1 MSRIDGPKVGPAG
14 HDPVLYQDVE
24 QVAGLKAALDARPQ
38 GAEPSTAAGTRPLR
52 ELLWGR
58 PLDPGLLVS
67 PPPLPDSMTARP
79 SGKEL
84 VTLLRGAVEQADA
97 PTSEAERRMVS
108 TLKGLVDA
116 QEGVLLRLS
125 KMTKA

>member
-1 MSRIDGPKVGPAG
+1 MSRIDGPKVGPSG
-14 HDPVLYQDVE
+14 QDPVLYQDVE
-24 QVAGLKAALDARPQ
+24 QVAGLKAALDAKTP
-38 GAEPSTAAGTRPLR
+38 GAEPPVSTGPRLLR

-67 PPPLPDSMTARP
+67 PPPLPESMTNRP
-79 SGKEL
+79 SGKDL
-84 VTLLRGAVEQADA
+84 VSLLRGAVETAEV

-125 KMTKA
+125 KLTKA